1 MIYAR
6 NIIFQHPK
14 RDKRSEEVNAD
25 IINSIK
31 SEFLIQYLSYFGHF
45 LDIIPLLFSE
55 KNATAFELYGL

>member
-1 MIYAR
+1 MIYVR

-14 RDKRSEEVNAD
+14 RNKRLKEVNTD

-45 LDIIPLLFSE
+45 FDIIPLLFSE
-55 KNATAFELYGL
+55 KNATAFDLYGL